1 MTLAPE
7 ITPVSGAAGAK
18 SPAAPVISPRRRL
31 IGRIAIGIWLVVM
44 LYSFLTHGIPFDRL
58 AQTLWILT
66 GFAVIAIGRPWSRMR
81 RVLLDWGVFVGIF
94 YLYDFS
100 RAGARA
106 FNFPVQ
112 VQFGISADQVMFGG
126 VVPTVWLQQHFYD
139 PLAIHWW
146 DSVGSLIYISHFL
159 AAYVIAAILY
169 LRSRDAWFDW
179 VRVITATS
187 VGALVIFV
195 LIPTAPPWYANSVS
209 HLLPTVHRIA
219 VRGLDSVGLHPAGEL
234 VSSGR
239 AFANPVAAIPSLHTG
254 FAVLVSLFI
263 FSILPRKWRWWTVPV
278 LVAYPVAMLAMLVYG
293 GEHYVID
300 GVIGAAFAAGAWFG
314 LRWYDRWR
322 KRRKELATTTDALV
336 VHSVGSAPA
345 ASSGQ

>member
-18 SPAAPVISPRRRL
+18 SPAAPVVSPRRRL

-322 KRRKELATTTDALV
+322 KRRKELATTTDASV

>member
-7 ITPVSGAAGAK
+7 VTPV
-18 SPAAPVISPRRRL
+18 PAAPEVKGSAVPAISPRRRL
-31 IGRIAIGIWLVVM
+31 IGRIAVGIWLVVM

-58 AQTLWILT
+58 AQALWILT

-112 VQFGISADQVMFGG
+112 VQFGISADQIMFGG

-179 VRVITATS
+179 VRVITVTS

-195 LIPTAPPWYANSVS
+195 LIPTAPPWYADSVS
-209 HLLPTVHRIA
+209 HVLPTVHRIA

-263 FSILPRKWRWWTVPV
+263 FSILPRRWRWWTVPV

-322 KRRKELATTTDALV
+322 KQHKGSSAYE
-336 VHSVGSAPA
+336 SVTGAEMGGRAPA
-345 ASSGQ
+345 ARSGQ

>member
-322 KRRKELATTTDALV
+322 KRRKELATTTDASV

>member
-179 VRVITATS
+179 VRVITVTS

-219 VRGLDSVGLHPAGEL
+219 VRGLDSVGLHQAGEL